1 MRLFVPS
8 QKMYP
13 AKINKHTKYGKTSLI
28 LSDIWYNKMHIE
40 ENMEYSI

>member
-13 AKINKHTKYGKTSLI
+13 AKNKHTKYGKTNLI
-28 LSDIWYNKMHIE
+28 LSDIWYNKIHIE
-40 ENMEYSI
+40 ENMEYCT